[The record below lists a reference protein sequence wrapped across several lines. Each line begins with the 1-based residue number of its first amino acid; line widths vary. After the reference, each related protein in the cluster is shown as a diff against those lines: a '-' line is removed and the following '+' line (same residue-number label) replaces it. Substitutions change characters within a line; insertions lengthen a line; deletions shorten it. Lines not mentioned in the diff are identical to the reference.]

1 MKLIIGMGFD
11 ITHKEEVGM
20 GFDIHSE
27 EIGPIDHKFMQ
38 YKYTYLF
45 KKLN

>member
-27 EIGPIDHKFMQ
+27 EIGPIDHKIHAV
-38 YKYTYLF
+38 YYTYLF
-45 KKLN
+45 K

>member
-1 MKLIIGMGFD
+1 MKLIISMGFD

-27 EIGPIDHKFMQ
+27 EIGPVDHKIHAV
-38 YKYTYLF
+38 
-45 KKLN
+45 